1 MVECMRRG
9 EAEFLNLAAKKT
21 LEKCALTVALL
32 AASAVVSAQETVVN
46 FQSAKLAYWPQL
58 ISQGK
63 AFNTNAS
70 KVQVTGHLFMPN
82 ASDKKVSAVVIL
94 HGIGGLYTKEQR
106 KRVYWDYAKMLSE
119 NGVAALLVDTHGAR
133 GLGVE
138 NQVSQTDV
146 SIYTFVADA
155 FAAAALLRSM
165 PQVDSSRIGVLGF
178 SKGGGATLLATDS
191 RLVRALSRDDAPF
204 QLHIAVYP
212 GCQVFPQNVKP
223 TGGAVR
229 FLLGAKDNYTG
240 ISGCG
245 EIADKLKAAGA
256 NSETIVY
263 SSAYHGWDE
272 AVQAYKVDDL
282 SSANCRWYL
291 QDNGDVTADKQVL
304 TTSQQNTAYLK
315 QCLTRDA
322 IWAGRV
328 EDAAQATKRDL
339 LRIVKQDFK

>member
-1 MVECMRRG
+1 M
-9 EAEFLNLAAKKT
+9 
-21 LEKCALTVALL
+21 
-32 AASAVVSAQETVVN
+32 
-46 FQSAKLAYWPQL
+46 
-58 ISQGK
+58 
-63 AFNTNAS
+63 
-70 KVQVTGHLFMPN
+70 
-82 ASDKKVSAVVIL
+82 
-94 HGIGGLYTKEQR
+94 
-106 KRVYWDYAKMLSE
+106 
-119 NGVAALLVDTHGAR
+119 
-133 GLGVE
+133 
-138 NQVSQTDV
+138 
-146 SIYTFVADA
+146 
-155 FAAAALLRSM
+155 
-165 PQVDSSRIGVLGF
+165 
-178 SKGGGATLLATDS
+178 
-191 RLVRALSRDDAPF
+191 
-204 QLHIAVYP
+204 
-212 GCQVFPQNVKP
+212 
-223 TGGAVR
+223 R

-339 LRIVKQDFK
+339 LRIVKQDLK